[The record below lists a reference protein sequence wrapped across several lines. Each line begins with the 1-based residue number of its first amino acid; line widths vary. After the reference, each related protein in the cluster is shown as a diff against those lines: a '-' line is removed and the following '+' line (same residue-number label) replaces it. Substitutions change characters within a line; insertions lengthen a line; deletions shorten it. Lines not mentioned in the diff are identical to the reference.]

1 MSDMLHLC
9 AKDKKENIN
18 IFRNLFKGREDV
30 FAKYWIS
37 RRTGKKGYSP
47 VCKNEWIPQICRKP
61 CEKCGNKEYVP
72 LDDFWIEKH
81 LRGDIIIGI
90 YPIQLDDRVNFLAF
104 DFDKGSWFEDSIIL
118 LKFCQS
124 IDLPAHLERSKSG
137 NGAHLWIFFS
147 QSISAAKVR
156 EFGFMLLKK
165 AGSIAIG
172 AIDVDAI
179 NDIDGINKI
188 SNIDAA
194 ANDDV
199 DNISDTIDIKKD
211 NSGFDR
217 IFPNQ
222 DFLHDGGLGNL
233 IALPLQ
239 YQARQKG
246 NTLFLDPDN
255 SFTPYIN
262 QWNLLSNIRRISEI
276 DIDLFIEKFSEDTF
290 LRLSVSSSKSPPQ
303 SSLRDASQSLQSSI
317 LEKGSL
323 KIIIS
328 NYLSISIKDT
338 DEVFYQFLRKNLVI
352 HNPIFY
358 DKKAKGFSTWDT
370 PKMIYCI
377 NSKGGN
383 YIIPRGFLKNIERY
397 LLQKSIPF
405 QIEDKSIKTPNKAF
419 NCRFRIY
426 NYQKEAL
433 HEILKNNVGILEAPP
448 GYGKTIIALAT
459 LPYRKQKTLIIVHTR
474 ELLAQWIQK
483 IGDVLDIEKN
493 DIGIIGGGK
502 EKIGKKITVATYQ
515 SLIRKNLKILSN
527 KTGYVIVD
535 ECHRVPANTFQKVVK
550 EFKAR
555 YLFGLT
561 ATPFRKDKLQKL
573 MFLYMGEIIHRID
586 PDKISSELKGV
597 NSILEIRYTDFYP
610 TFEKV
615 KKYKKIIE
623 ALTKDENRNNLIVR
637 DIVGEYSLDKSILV
651 LTGRKGHCLE
661 ISQRLG
667 RKSKHS
673 ILTGNLSPKAR
684 GEILKDFKNKKI
696 RVLIATGQLI
706 GEGIDLPFLD
716 TLFLV
721 FPTSSKTR
729 LIQYIGR
736 VQRKNKGKS
745 ISKVYDYYDQ
755 YVSVLNIM
763 FQKRKKIYE
772 KLGIKQIKPDNKV

>member
-9 AKDKKENIN
+9 AKDKKEKIS

-37 RRTGKKGYSP
+37 RRTGKQGYSP

-104 DFDKGSWFEDSIIL
+104 DFDKGNWLEDSINL

-124 IDLPAHLERSKSG
+124 IDLPAYLERSKSG

-147 QSISAAKVR
+147 QPISAAKVR

-172 AIDVDAI
+172 AIDST

-188 SNIDAA
+188 SNIDTT
-194 ANDDV
+194 ANDYAID
-199 DNISDTIDIKKD
+199 ISNTVNIKKD

-233 IALPLQ
+233 
-239 YQARQKG
+239 
-246 NTLFLDPDN
+246 T
-255 SFTPYIN
+255 
-262 QWNLLSNIRRISEI
+262 IS
-276 DIDLFIEKFSEDTF
+276 
-290 LRLSVSSSKSPPQ
+290 
-303 SSLRDASQSLQSSI
+303 
-317 LEKGSL
+317 EKGSL

-328 NYLSISIKDT
+328 NYLSIPIKDT
-338 DEVFYQFLRKNLVI
+338 DEAFYQFLRKNLVI

-383 YIIPRGFLKNIERY
+383 YIIPRGFLTNIERY
-397 LLQKSIPF
+397 LFQKSIPF
-405 QIEDKSIKTPNKAF
+405 QIKDKSIKTPNRAF
-419 NCRFRIY
+419 KCRIKIY
-426 NYQKEAL
+426 NYQKKAL
-433 HEILKNNVGILEAPP
+433 QEILKNNMGILEAPP
-448 GYGKTIIALAT
+448 GYGKTIIALTT
-459 LPYRKQKTLIIVHTR
+459 LVYRKQSTLIIVHTR
-474 ELLAQWIQK
+474 ELLVQWIQK
-483 IGDVLDIEKN
+483 IGDVLGIEKG
-493 DIGIIGGGK
+493 DVGIIGGGK

-515 SLIRKNLKILSN
+515 SLVRKDLKILVD
-527 KTGYVIVD
+527 KIGYLIVD

-555 YLFGLT
+555 YLLGLT

-586 PDKISSELKGV
+586 PDKISSELKGAD
-597 NSILEIRYTDFYP
+597 SILEIRHTDFYP
-610 TFEKV
+610 TFEIV

-623 ALTKDENRNNLIVR
+623 ALIKDENRNNLIVK
-637 DIVGEYSLDKSILV
+637 DIIGEYSLDKSILV

-661 ISQRLG
+661 MSQRLG

-684 GEILKDFKNKKI
+684 GEILKDFKDKKI

-745 ISKVYDYYDQ
+745 ISKIYDYYDQ

>member
-1 MSDMLHLC
+1 MFDMLHLC
-9 AKDKKENIN
+9 AKDKKEKIN

-30 FAKYWIS
+30 FAKYWVS
-37 RRTGKKGYSP
+37 RKTGKKGYSP
-47 VCKNEWIPQICRKP
+47 VCKNEWILHICRKP
-61 CEKCGNKEYVP
+61 CEKCGNKNYVP

-81 LRGDIIIGI
+81 LNGEITIGI
-90 YPIQLDDRVNFLAF
+90 YPIQFDDRVNFLAF
-104 DFDKGSWFEDSIIL
+104 DFDKENWFENAKQL
-118 LKFCQS
+118 RKYCQS
-124 IDLPAHLERSKSG
+124 IDLPAYLERSRSG
-137 NGAHLWIFFS
+137 NGGHLWIFFS
-147 QSISAAKVR
+147 QSVSAAKTR
-156 EFGFMLLKK
+156 EFGFMLLEK
-165 AGSIAIG
+165 AGIA
-172 AIDVDAI
+172 
-179 NDIDGINKI
+179 GISGDK
-188 SNIDAA
+188 
-194 ANDDV
+194 
-199 DNISDTIDIKKD
+199 
-211 NSGFDR
+211 SGFDR

-222 DFLHDGGLGNL
+222 DFLQEGGLGNL

-239 YQARQKG
+239 YHARQKG

-255 SFTPYIN
+255 TYISYIN
-262 QWNLLSNIRRISEI
+262 QWDFLSAIRKISEI
-276 DIDLFIEKFSEDTF
+276 DIDLFLKSSPADIPLPISESEKSE
-290 LRLSVSSSKSPPQ
+290 KK
-303 SSLRDASQSLQSSI
+303 SLRI
-317 LEKGSL
+317 T
-323 KIIIS
+323 IS
-328 NYLSISIKDT
+328 NYISIPVKDA
-338 DEVFYQFLRKNLVI
+338 DRQF
-352 HNPIFY
+352 

-370 PKMIYCI
+370 PKMIYCL

-383 YIIPRGFLKNIERY
+383 YIIPRGFLKNIESY
-397 LLQKSIPF
+397 LFQNSMPF
-405 QIEDKSIKTPNKAF
+405 QIEDKSIKTLNRAF
-419 NCRFRIY
+419 RCRFKIY
-426 NYQKEAL
+426 NYQKKAL

-448 GYGKTIIALAT
+448 GYGKTIIALAS
-459 LPYRKQKTLIIVHTR
+459 LVYRKQRTLIIVHTK

-483 IGDVLDIEKN
+483 IGDVLGIEKG

-515 SLIRKNLKILSN
+515 SLVRKNLKTIVD

-555 YLFGLT
+555 YLLGLT

-573 MFLYMGEIIHRID
+573 MFLYLGEIIHRID

-597 NSILEIRYTDFYP
+597 DSILEIRYTDFYP

-615 KKYKKIIE
+615 KKYKKIIG
-623 ALTKDENRNNLIVR
+623 ALTEDENRNNLIAR
-637 DIVGEYSLDKSILV
+637 DIIGEYSLDKSILV

-667 RKSKHS
+667 QKIKHS
-673 ILTGNLSPKAR
+673 VLTGNLSQKIR
-684 GEILKDFKNKKI
+684 REILRDFKDKKI

-772 KLGIKQIKPDNKV
+772 KLGIKQTKPENKV

>member
-1 MSDMLHLC
+1 MPDILHLC
-9 AKDKKENIN
+9 AKDKKEKIS

-30 FAKYWIS
+30 FAKYWVS

-61 CEKCGNKEYVP
+61 CEKCGNKDYVP

-81 LRGDIIIGI
+81 LKGEVTIGI
-90 YPIQLDDRVNFLAF
+90 YPIQLDDRVNFLVF
-104 DFDKGSWFEDSIIL
+104 DFDKENWFENAKQLI
-118 LKFCQS
+118 KFCQS
-124 IDLPAHLERSKSG
+124 IDLTTYLERSKSG
-137 NGAHLWIFFS
+137 SGGHLWIFFS
-147 QSISAAKVR
+147 QSVSAAKVR
-156 EFGFMLLKK
+156 EFGFTLLEK
-165 AGSIAIG
+165 AGIAGIS
-172 AIDVDAI
+172 VD
-179 NDIDGINKI
+179 K
-188 SNIDAA
+188 
-194 ANDDV
+194 
-199 DNISDTIDIKKD
+199 
-211 NSGFDR
+211 SGFDR

-222 DFLHDGGLGNL
+222 DLLQEGGLGNL

-239 YQARQKG
+239 YHARQKG
-246 NTLFLDPDN
+246 NTLFLDPEN
-255 SFTPYIN
+255 SYIPYIN
-262 QWNLLSNIRRISEI
+262 QWNFLSAIRKISEI
-276 DIDLFIEKFSEDTF
+276 DIDLF
-290 LRLSVSSSKSPPQ
+290 LKSPSVDIPLPI
-303 SSLRDASQSLQSSI
+303 S
-317 LEKGSL
+317 EKRSFR
-323 KIIIS
+323 ITIS
-328 NYLSISIKDT
+328 NYISIPIKDT
-338 DEVFYQFLRKNLVI
+338 DRQFYQFLRKNLVI

-370 PKMIYCI
+370 PKMIYCL

-397 LLQKSIPF
+397 LFQNSMPF
-405 QIEDKSIKTPNKAF
+405 QIEDKSIKTPNRAF
-419 NCRFRIY
+419 KCGIKIY
-426 NYQKEAL
+426 NYQKKAL
-433 HEILKNNVGILEAPP
+433 QEILKNNTGILEAPP

-459 LPYRKQKTLIIVHTR
+459 LVYRKQSTLVIVHTR

-483 IGDVLDIEKN
+483 IGDVLGIEKV
-493 DIGIIGGGK
+493 DVGIIGGGK

-515 SLIRKNLKILSN
+515 SLVRKNLKIIVD
-527 KTGYVIVD
+527 KIGYVIVD

-555 YLFGLT
+555 YLLGLT

-597 NSILEIRYTDFYP
+597 DSILEIRHTDFYP

-615 KKYKKIIE
+615 KKYKKIIG
-623 ALTKDENRNNLIVR
+623 ALTEDENRNNLIAR
-637 DIVGEYSLDKSILV
+637 DIIGEYSLDKSILV
-651 LTGRKGHCLE
+651 LTGRKKHCLE
-661 ISQRLG
+661 ISQKLG
-667 RKSKHS
+667 QKVKHS
-673 ILTGNLSPKAR
+673 VLTGNLSPKAR
-684 GEILKDFKNKKI
+684 REILRNFNDNKI

-772 KLGIKQIKPDNKV
+772 KLGIKQTKPYNKV

>member
-1 MSDMLHLC
+1 MSDILRLC
-9 AKDKKENIN
+9 AEDKKEKIS

-30 FAKYWIS
+30 FAKYWAS

-61 CEKCGNKEYVP
+61 CEKCGNKDYVP

-81 LRGDIIIGI
+81 LKGEVTIGI
-90 YPIQLDDRVNFLAF
+90 YPIQLDDRVNFLVF
-104 DFDKGSWFEDSIIL
+104 DFDKENWFEDAKQL
-118 LKFCQS
+118 VKFCQS
-124 IDLPAHLERSKSG
+124 IDLTTYLERSRSG
-137 NGAHLWIFFS
+137 NGGHLWIFFS
-147 QSISAAKVR
+147 QSVSAAKVR
-156 EFGFMLLKK
+156 EFGFTLLEK
-165 AGSIAIG
+165 ASIA
-172 AIDVDAI
+172 
-179 NDIDGINKI
+179 GISGDK
-188 SNIDAA
+188 
-194 ANDDV
+194 
-199 DNISDTIDIKKD
+199 
-211 NSGFDR
+211 SGFDR

-222 DFLHDGGLGNL
+222 DFLQEGGLGNL

-239 YQARQKG
+239 YNAWQEG
-246 NTLFLDPDN
+246 NTLFLNPDN
-255 SFTPYIN
+255 TYKPYSN
-262 QWNLLSNIRRISEI
+262 QWNFLSAIRKINEI
-276 DIDLFIEKFSEDTF
+276 DIDLFLRSPSADIPLPISEK
-290 LRLSVSSSKSPPQ
+290 R
-303 SSLRDASQSLQSSI
+303 SLRI
-317 LEKGSL
+317 T
-323 KIIIS
+323 IS
-328 NYLSISIKDT
+328 NYISISIKDT
-338 DEVFYQFLRKNLVI
+338 DRQFYQFLRKNLVI

-358 DKKAKGFSTWDT
+358 DKKGKGFSTWDT
-370 PKMIYCI
+370 PKMIYCL
-377 NSKGGN
+377 NSKRGD

-397 LLQKSIPF
+397 LFQNSMPF

-419 NCRFRIY
+419 RCRFKIY
-426 NYQKEAL
+426 NYQKKAL
-433 HEILKNNVGILEAPP
+433 HEILKNNMGILEAPP

-459 LPYRKQKTLIIVHTR
+459 LVYRKQRTLIVVHTR

-483 IGDVLDIEKN
+483 IGDVLGIEKG
-493 DIGIIGGGK
+493 DVGIIGGGK
-502 EKIGKKITVATYQ
+502 EKIGKNITVATYQ
-515 SLIRKNLKILSN
+515 SLVRKNLKIIVD
-527 KTGYVIVD
+527 KIGYIIVD

-555 YLFGLT
+555 YLLGLT

-597 NSILEIRYTDFYP
+597 DSILEIRYTDFYP
-610 TFEKV
+610 TFEKI

-623 ALTKDENRNNLIVR
+623 ALTEDENRNNLIAR
-637 DIVGEYSLDKSILV
+637 DIIGEYSLDKSILV

-667 RKSKHS
+667 QKVKHS
-673 ILTGNLSPKAR
+673 VLTGNLSQKVR
-684 GEILKDFKNKKI
+684 REILRDFKDKKI

-772 KLGIKQIKPDNKV
+772 KLGIKQIRPENKV

>member
-1 MSDMLHLC
+1 MSDILHLC
-9 AKDKKENIN
+9 AKDKKEKIS

-30 FAKYWIS
+30 FAKYWVS
-37 RRTGKKGYSP
+37 RKTGKRGYSP

-61 CEKCGNKEYVP
+61 CEKCGNKEYIP

-81 LRGDIIIGI
+81 LKGEVIIGI

-104 DFDKGSWFEDSIIL
+104 DFDKENWFENAKQLI
-118 LKFCQS
+118 KFCQN
-124 IDLPAHLERSKSG
+124 IDLPTYLERSRSG
-137 NGAHLWIFFS
+137 NGGHLWIFFS

-156 EFGFMLLKK
+156 EFGFTLLEK
-165 AGSIAIG
+165 AGIT
-172 AIDVDAI
+172 
-179 NDIDGINKI
+179 GISGDK
-188 SNIDAA
+188 
-194 ANDDV
+194 
-199 DNISDTIDIKKD
+199 
-211 NSGFDR
+211 SGFDR

-222 DFLHDGGLGNL
+222 DFLQEGGLGNL

-239 YQARQKG
+239 YHARQKG
-246 NTLFLDPDN
+246 NTLFLDPN
-255 SFTPYIN
+255 NTYIPYIN
-262 QWNLLSNIRRISEI
+262 QWNFLSAIRKISEI
-276 DIDLFIEKFSEDTF
+276 KIDMFIEKFSEDTF
-290 LRLSVSSSKSPPQ
+290 LYPSVSPSESPPQ
-303 SSLRDASQSLQSSI
+303 SLIRDASQSLQPSI
-317 LEKGSL
+317 SEKRSL
-323 KIIIS
+323 RITIS
-328 NYLSISIKDT
+328 NYISIPIKDT
-338 DEVFYQFLRKNLVI
+338 DRQFYQFLRKNLVI

-370 PKMIYCI
+370 PKMIYCL
-377 NSKGGN
+377 NSKGGD

-397 LLQKSIPF
+397 LFQNSMPF
-405 QIEDKSIKTPNKAF
+405 QIKDESIKTSNRAF
-419 NCRFRIY
+419 RCRFKIY
-426 NYQKEAL
+426 NYQKKAL

-448 GYGKTIIALAT
+448 GYGKTVIALAT
-459 LPYRKQKTLIIVHTR
+459 LLYRKQRTLIIVHTK

-483 IGDVLDIEKN
+483 IGDVLEIEK
-493 DIGIIGGGK
+493 DDVGIIGGGK

-515 SLIRKNLKILSN
+515 SLVRKNLKIIVD
-527 KTGYVIVD
+527 KIGYIIVD

-550 EFKAR
+550 EFKTR
-555 YLFGLT
+555 YILGLT

-586 PDKISSELKGV
+586 PDKISSELQGV
-597 NSILEIRYTDFYP
+597 DSILEIRHTDFYP

-615 KKYKKIIE
+615 KKYKAIVE
-623 ALTKDENRNNLIVR
+623 ALTEDENRNNLIVR
-637 DIVGEYSLDKSILV
+637 DIIGEYSLDKSILV
-651 LTGRKGHCLE
+651 LTGRKGHCLK

-667 RKSKHS
+667 QKVKHS
-673 ILTGNLSPKAR
+673 VLTGNLSQKVR
-684 GEILKDFKNKKI
+684 REILRDFKNKKI
-696 RVLIATGQLI
+696 RVLIATSQLI

-736 VQRKNKGKS
+736 VQRKNEGKS

-772 KLGIKQIKPDNKV
+772 KLGIKQAKPDNKV

>member
-1 MSDMLHLC
+1 MLHLC
-9 AKDKKENIN
+9 AKDKKEKIS

-30 FAKYWIS
+30 FAKYWVS
-37 RRTGKKGYSP
+37 RKTGKKGYSP

-61 CEKCGNKEYVP
+61 CEKCANKEYIP

-124 IDLPAHLERSKSG
+124 VDLPVHLERSKSG

-156 EFGFMLLKK
+156 EFGFRLLEK
-165 AGSIAIG
+165 AGIA
-172 AIDVDAI
+172 
-179 NDIDGINKI
+179 GISGDK
-188 SNIDAA
+188 
-194 ANDDV
+194 
-199 DNISDTIDIKKD
+199 
-211 NSGFDR
+211 SGFDR

-222 DFLHDGGLGNL
+222 DFLQEGGLGNL

-239 YQARQKG
+239 YHARQKG
-246 NTLFLDPDN
+246 NTSFLDPDN

-262 QWNLLSNIRRISEI
+262 QWDFLSSIRKISEN
-276 DIDLFIEKFSEDTF
+276 DIDLFIEKFSEDAF
-290 LRLSVSSSKSPPQ
+290 LYPPAASPESPSQ
-303 SSLRDASQSLQSSI
+303 SSIRDASQSLQSPIS
-317 LEKGSL
+317 KKRSL
-323 KIIIS
+323 RITIS
-328 NYLSISIKDT
+328 NYISIPIKDT
-338 DEVFYQFLRKNLVI
+338 DRQFYQFLRKNLVI

-370 PKMIYCI
+370 PKMIYCL

-383 YIIPRGFLKNIERY
+383 YIIPRGFLKNIGRY
-397 LLQKSIPF
+397 LFQNSIPF
-405 QIEDKSIKTPNKAF
+405 QIEDKSIKTPNRAF
-419 NCRFRIY
+419 KCRIKIY

-459 LPYRKQKTLIIVHTR
+459 LAYRKQRTLIIVHTR
-474 ELLAQWIQK
+474 ELLVQWIQK
-483 IGDVLDIEKN
+483 IGDVLGIEKG
-493 DIGIIGGGK
+493 DVGIIGGGK

-515 SLIRKNLKILSN
+515 SLIRKDLKILVE
-527 KTGYVIVD
+527 KIGYVIVD

-550 EFKAR
+550 KFKAR
-555 YLFGLT
+555 YLLGLT

-597 NSILEIRYTDFYP
+597 DSILEIRYTDFYP
-610 TFEKV
+610 AFEKV

-623 ALTKDENRNNLIVR
+623 ALIKDENRNNLIVR

-673 ILTGNLSPKAR
+673 VLTGNLSPKAR
-684 GEILKDFKNKKI
+684 RQVLKDFRDKKI
-696 RVLIATGQLI
+696 RVLLATGQLI

-721 FPTSSKTR
+721 FPTSSKTK

-736 VQRKNKGKS
+736 VQRKNKGKL
-745 ISKVYDYYDQ
+745 ISKIYDYHDQ

-772 KLGIKQIKPDNKV
+772 KLGIKQIRPDNKV

>member
-9 AKDKKENIN
+9 AKDKKEKIS

-30 FAKYWIS
+30 FAKHWVS
-37 RRTGKKGYSP
+37 RRTGKQGYSP

-104 DFDKGSWFEDSIIL
+104 DFDKGNWLEDSINL

-124 IDLPAHLERSKSG
+124 IDLPAYLERSKSG

-147 QSISAAKVR
+147 QPISAAKVR

-172 AIDVDAI
+172 AIDST

-188 SNIDAA
+188 SNIDTT
-194 ANDDV
+194 ANDYAID
-199 DNISDTIDIKKD
+199 ISNTVNIKKD

-233 IALPLQ
+233 
-239 YQARQKG
+239 
-246 NTLFLDPDN
+246 T
-255 SFTPYIN
+255 
-262 QWNLLSNIRRISEI
+262 IS
-276 DIDLFIEKFSEDTF
+276 
-290 LRLSVSSSKSPPQ
+290 
-303 SSLRDASQSLQSSI
+303 
-317 LEKGSL
+317 EKGSL

-328 NYLSISIKDT
+328 NYLSIPIKDT

-383 YIIPRGFLKNIERY
+383 YIIPRGFLTNIERY
-397 LLQKSIPF
+397 LFQKSIPF
-405 QIEDKSIKTPNKAF
+405 QIKDKSIKTPNRAF
-419 NCRFRIY
+419 KCRIKIY
-426 NYQKEAL
+426 NYQKKAL
-433 HEILKNNVGILEAPP
+433 QEILKNNMGILEAPP
-448 GYGKTIIALAT
+448 GYGKTIIALTT
-459 LPYRKQKTLIIVHTR
+459 LVYRKQSTLIIVHTR
-474 ELLAQWIQK
+474 ELLVQWIQK
-483 IGDVLDIEKN
+483 IGDVLGIEKG
-493 DIGIIGGGK
+493 DVGIIGGGK

-515 SLIRKNLKILSN
+515 SLVRKDLKILVD
-527 KTGYVIVD
+527 KIGYLIVD

-555 YLFGLT
+555 YLLGLT

-586 PDKISSELKGV
+586 PDKISSELKGAD
-597 NSILEIRYTDFYP
+597 SILEIRHTDFYP
-610 TFEKV
+610 TFEIV

-623 ALTKDENRNNLIVR
+623 ALIKDENRNNLIVK
-637 DIVGEYSLDKSILV
+637 DIIGEYSLDKSILV

-661 ISQRLG
+661 MSQRLG

-684 GEILKDFKNKKI
+684 GEILKDFKDKKI

-745 ISKVYDYYDQ
+745 ISKIYDYYDQ

>member
-1 MSDMLHLC
+1 MPDILHLC
-9 AKDKKENIN
+9 AKEKKEKIS

-30 FAKYWIS
+30 FAKYWVS
-37 RRTGKKGYSP
+37 RKTRKKGYSP

-61 CEKCGNKEYVP
+61 CETCGNKEYVP

-90 YPIQLDDRVNFLAF
+90 YPIQLDDRVNFLTF
-104 DFDKGSWFEDSIIL
+104 DFDKGDWLKDSINL
-118 LKFCQS
+118 LKYCQN
-124 IDLPAHLERSKSG
+124 IDLPAYLERSKSG

-147 QSISAAKVR
+147 QPISAAKVR
-156 EFGFMLLKK
+156 EFGFILLEK
-165 AGSIAIG
+165 AGIDSISG
-172 AIDVDAI
+172 D
-179 NDIDGINKI
+179 K
-188 SNIDAA
+188 
-194 ANDDV
+194 
-199 DNISDTIDIKKD
+199 
-211 NSGFDR
+211 SGFDR

-246 NTLFLDPDN
+246 NTLFLDSDDRYI
-255 SFTPYIN
+255 PYVN
-262 QWNLLSNIRRISEI
+262 QWNFLSAIRKISEI
-276 DIDLFIEKFSEDTF
+276 DIDLIIEKISEDTS
-290 LRLSVSSSKSPPQ
+290 LYLSAPPSESPPQ
-303 SSLRDASQSLQSSI
+303 SSIRDASQSLQSSI
-317 LEKGSL
+317 SEKRSL

-328 NYLSISIKDT
+328 NYLSIPIKDIN
-338 DEVFYQFLRKNLVI
+338 EAFYQFLRKNLVI

-358 DKKAKGFSTWDT
+358 DKKAKGFSIWDT
-370 PKMIYCI
+370 PKMIYYL
-377 NSKGGN
+377 NSKEGK
-383 YIIPRGFLKNIERY
+383 YIIPRGFLKNMERY
-397 LLQKSIPF
+397 LFQNSIPF
-405 QIEDKSIKTPNKAF
+405 QIEDRSIKTPNKTF
-419 NCRFRIY
+419 KCRFKIY

-448 GYGKTIIALAT
+448 GYGKTVIALAT
-459 LPYRKQKTLIIVHTR
+459 LVYRKQSTLIIVHTR

-483 IGDVLDIEKN
+483 IGDILGIEKD

-515 SLIRKNLKILSN
+515 SLVRKNLKIIVD
-527 KTGYVIVD
+527 KIGYVIVD

-555 YLFGLT
+555 YLLGLT

-597 NSILEIRYTDFYP
+597 DSILEIRHTDFYP
-610 TFEKV
+610 DFETV
-615 KKYKKIIE
+615 RKYKKIID
-623 ALTKDENRNNLIVR
+623 LLIKDENRNDLIAR
-637 DIVGEYSLDKSILV
+637 DIMDEYSLDKSILV

-667 RKSKHS
+667 KKVKHS
-673 ILTGNLSPKAR
+673 VLTGNLSQKVR
-684 GEILKDFKNKKI
+684 REILRDFKDKKI
-696 RVLIATGQLI
+696 RVLVATGQLI

-772 KLGIKQIKPDNKV
+772 KLGIKQTKPDNKV

>member
-9 AKDKKENIN
+9 AKDKKEKIS

-30 FAKYWIS
+30 FAKYWVS

-61 CEKCGNKEYVP
+61 CEKCRNKEYVP

-104 DFDKGSWFEDSIIL
+104 DFDKGNWLEDSINS

-124 IDLPAHLERSKSG
+124 INLPAYLERSKSG

-147 QSISAAKVR
+147 QSISATKAR
-156 EFGFMLLKK
+156 EFGFMLPKK
-165 AGSIAIG
+165 AGSIAIS
-172 AIDVDAI
+172 AIDGK
-179 NDIDGINKI
+179 NDTDRINKI
-188 SNIDAA
+188 SNIDTA
-194 ANDDV
+194 ANEYAID
-199 DNISDTIDIKKD
+199 ISNTINIKKD
-211 NSGFDR
+211 NGGFDR

-255 SFTPYIN
+255 SYTPYIN
-262 QWNLLSNIRRISEI
+262 QWNLLINIRGISEI

-290 LRLSVSSSKSPPQ
+290 SNLSVSPSKYPPQ
-303 SSLRDASQSLQSSI
+303 SSLRGASQSLQPSI
-317 LEKGSL
+317 SEKGSL

-328 NYLSISIKDT
+328 NYLSIPIKDT
-338 DEVFYQFLRKNLVI
+338 DEVFYQFFKKNLVI

-358 DKKAKGFSTWDT
+358 DKRAKGFSTWDT

-397 LLQKSIPF
+397 LLQNSILF

-419 NCRFRIY
+419 RYRFRIY

-433 HEILKNNVGILEAPP
+433 HEVLRNNVGILEAPP

-459 LPYRKQKTLIIVHTR
+459 LPYRKQKTLIIVHTK

-483 IGDVLDIEKN
+483 IGDVLGIEKG
-493 DIGIIGGGK
+493 DVGIIGGGE

-515 SLIRKNLKILSN
+515 SLIRKNLKILAD
-527 KTGYVIVD
+527 KIGYVIID

-555 YLFGLT
+555 YLLGLT

-623 ALTKDENRNNLIVR
+623 ALTKDENRNNLI
-637 DIVGEYSLDKSILV
+637 
-651 LTGRKGHCLE
+651 
-661 ISQRLG
+661 
-667 RKSKHS
+667 
-673 ILTGNLSPKAR
+673 
-684 GEILKDFKNKKI
+684 
-696 RVLIATGQLI
+696 
-706 GEGIDLPFLD
+706 
-716 TLFLV
+716 
-721 FPTSSKTR
+721 
-729 LIQYIGR
+729 
-736 VQRKNKGKS
+736 
-745 ISKVYDYYDQ
+745 
-755 YVSVLNIM
+755 
-763 FQKRKKIYE
+763 
-772 KLGIKQIKPDNKV
+772 

>member
-1 MSDMLHLC
+1 MSDVLRLC
-9 AKDKKENIN
+9 AEDKKEKIS

-30 FAKYWIS
+30 FAKYWVS

-61 CEKCGNKEYVP
+61 CEKCGNKDYVP

-81 LRGDIIIGI
+81 LKGEVTIGI
-90 YPIQLDDRVNFLAF
+90 YPIQLDDRVNFLVF
-104 DFDKGSWFEDSIIL
+104 YFDKENWFEDAKQL
-118 LKFCQS
+118 VKFCQS
-124 IDLPAHLERSKSG
+124 IDLTTYLERSRSG
-137 NGAHLWIFFS
+137 NGGHLWIFFS
-147 QSISAAKVR
+147 QSVSAAKVR
-156 EFGFMLLKK
+156 EFGFTLLEK
-165 AGSIAIG
+165 ASIA
-172 AIDVDAI
+172 
-179 NDIDGINKI
+179 GISGDK
-188 SNIDAA
+188 
-194 ANDDV
+194 
-199 DNISDTIDIKKD
+199 
-211 NSGFDR
+211 SGFDR

-222 DFLHDGGLGNL
+222 DFLQEGGLGNL

-239 YQARQKG
+239 YNAWQEG
-246 NTLFLDPDN
+246 NTLFLNPDN
-255 SFTPYIN
+255 TYIPYIN
-262 QWNLLSNIRRISEI
+262 QWNFLSAIRKISEI
-276 DIDLFIEKFSEDTF
+276 DIDLFLRSPSADIPLPISEK
-290 LRLSVSSSKSPPQ
+290 R
-303 SSLRDASQSLQSSI
+303 SLRI
-317 LEKGSL
+317 T
-323 KIIIS
+323 IS
-328 NYLSISIKDT
+328 NYISISIKDT
-338 DEVFYQFLRKNLVI
+338 DRQFYQFLRKNLVI

-358 DKKAKGFSTWDT
+358 DKKGKGFSTWDT
-370 PKMIYCI
+370 PKMIYCL
-377 NSKGGN
+377 NSKRGD

-397 LLQKSIPF
+397 LFQNSMPF

-419 NCRFRIY
+419 RCRFKIY
-426 NYQKEAL
+426 NYQKKAL
-433 HEILKNNVGILEAPP
+433 HEILKNNMGILEAPP

-459 LPYRKQKTLIIVHTR
+459 LVYRKQRTLIVVHTR

-483 IGDVLDIEKN
+483 IGDVLGIEKG
-493 DIGIIGGGK
+493 DVGIIGGGK
-502 EKIGKKITVATYQ
+502 EKIGKNITVATYQ
-515 SLIRKNLKILSN
+515 SLVRKNLKIIVD
-527 KTGYVIVD
+527 KIGYIIVD

-555 YLFGLT
+555 YLLGLT

-597 NSILEIRYTDFYP
+597 DSILEIRYTDFYP
-610 TFEKV
+610 IFEKV

-623 ALTKDENRNNLIVR
+623 ALTEDENRNNLIAR
-637 DIVGEYSLDKSILV
+637 DIIGEYSLDKSILV
-651 LTGRKGHCLE
+651 LTGRKRHCLE

-667 RKSKHS
+667 QKVKHS
-673 ILTGNLSPKAR
+673 VLTGNLSQKVR
-684 GEILKDFKNKKI
+684 REILKDFKDKKI
-696 RVLIATGQLI
+696 RVLIATSQLI

-736 VQRKNKGKS
+736 VQRKNRGKS

-772 KLGIKQIKPDNKV
+772 KLGIKQIRPENKV

>member
-1 MSDMLHLC
+1 MSDMLHLS
-9 AKDKKENIN
+9 AKNKKEKIS

-30 FAKYWIS
+30 FAKYWVS

-47 VCKNEWIPQICRKP
+47 VCKNEWIPLICRKP
-61 CEKCGNKEYVP
+61 CETCGNKEYVP

-81 LRGDIIIGI
+81 LRGDVVIGI
-90 YPIQLDDRVNFLAF
+90 YPIQLDDRVNFIAF
-104 DFDKGSWFEDSIIL
+104 DFDKGNWFKDSTNL
-118 LKFCQS
+118 LRFCKN
-124 IDLPAHLERSKSG
+124 INLPTYLERSKSG
-137 NGAHLWIFFS
+137 NGSHLWIFFS
-147 QSISAAKVR
+147 QPISAAKVR

-165 AGSIAIG
+165 AGGITVETNSSDDV
-172 AIDVDAI
+172 IDT
-179 NDIDGINKI
+179 NDILN
-188 SNIDAA
+188 
-194 ANDDV
+194 
-199 DNISDTIDIKKD
+199 IKKS
-211 NSGFDR
+211 NGGFDR

-239 YQARQKG
+239 YQAYQKG

-255 SFTPYIN
+255 NYKPYVN
-262 QWNLLSNIRRISEI
+262 QWDLLINIRRISEI
-276 DIDLFIEKFSEDTF
+276 DISLIVEKISKDNFSH
-290 LRLSVSSSKSPPQ
+290 LSTSPKFQLPQ
-303 SSLRDASQSLQSSI
+303 SSFREGGASQSLQSSI
-317 LEKGSL
+317 PISISRSITEKRAL
-323 KIIIS
+323 KINVS
-328 NYLSISIKDT
+328 NYISIPIKDT
-338 DEVFYQFLRKNLVI
+338 EEAFYQFLRKNLVI

-358 DKKAKGFSTWDT
+358 DKKAKGFSIWDT
-370 PKMIYCI
+370 PRMIYCI

-383 YIIPRGFLKNIERY
+383 YIIPRGFLKSIEKY
-397 LLQKSIPF
+397 LLQNSMPF
-405 QIEDKSIKTPNKAF
+405 QIEDTSIKTPNRAYK
-419 NCRFRIY
+419 CKIKIHD
-426 NYQKEAL
+426 YQKKAL
-433 HEILKNNVGILEAPP
+433 QEILKNNTGILEAPP

-459 LPYRKQKTLIIVHTR
+459 LVHRKQSTLIIVHTK

-483 IGDVLDIEKN
+483 IGDVLGIEKG
-493 DIGIIGGGK
+493 DVGIIGGGK

-515 SLIRKNLKILSN
+515 SLIRKNLKILVD

-555 YLFGLT
+555 YLLGLT

-573 MFLYMGEIIHRID
+573 MFLYMGEIIYRID
-586 PDKISSELKGV
+586 PDKISSELRGV

-610 TFEKV
+610 IFEKV

-623 ALTKDENRNNLIVR
+623 ALIEDKNRNNLIASDV
-637 DIVGEYSLDKSILV
+637 ICEYSSDKSILV
-651 LTGRKGHCLE
+651 LTGIKRHCLE

-667 RKSKHS
+667 KKVKHS
-673 ILTGNLSPKAR
+673 ILTGNLSQKAR
-684 GEILKDFKNKKI
+684 REILEDFKSGKN

-721 FPTSSKTR
+721 FPTSSKAR

-745 ISKVYDYYDQ
+745 ISKIYDYYDR

-763 FQKRKKIYE
+763 FQKRKRVYK
-772 KLGIKQIKPDNKV
+772 KLGIKEIKPDNKV

>member
-1 MSDMLHLC
+1 
-9 AKDKKENIN
+9 
-18 IFRNLFKGREDV
+18 
-30 FAKYWIS
+30 
-37 RRTGKKGYSP
+37 
-47 VCKNEWIPQICRKP
+47 
-61 CEKCGNKEYVP
+61 

-90 YPIQLDDRVNFLAF
+90 YPLQIDDRVNFLAF
-104 DFDKGSWFEDSIIL
+104 DFDKENWFENAKQL
-118 LKFCQS
+118 TKFCQS
-124 IDLPAHLERSKSG
+124 IDLPAHLERSISG
-137 NGAHLWIFFS
+137 NGGHLWIFFS
-147 QSISAAKVR
+147 QSVSAAKVR
-156 EFGFMLLKK
+156 EFGFTLLEK
-165 AGSIAIG
+165 AGI
-172 AIDVDAI
+172 V
-179 NDIDGINKI
+179 GISRDK
-188 SNIDAA
+188 
-194 ANDDV
+194 
-199 DNISDTIDIKKD
+199 
-211 NSGFDR
+211 SGFDR

-222 DFLHDGGLGNL
+222 DFLQEGGLGNL

-239 YQARQKG
+239 YHARQKG

-255 SFTPYIN
+255 TYIPFIN
-262 QWNLLSNIRRISEI
+262 QWSFLGTIRKISEI
-276 DIDLFIEKFSEDTF
+276 DIDLF
-290 LRLSVSSSKSPPQ
+290 LKSPSVDVSLPI
-303 SSLRDASQSLQSSI
+303 SEKRSLRI
-317 LEKGSL
+317 T
-323 KIIIS
+323 IS
-328 NYLSISIKDT
+328 NYISIPIKDI
-338 DEVFYQFLRKNLVI
+338 DRQFYQFLRKNLVI

-370 PKMIYCI
+370 PKMIYCL

-397 LLQKSIPF
+397 LFKNLMPF

-419 NCRFRIY
+419 RCRFKIY

-433 HEILKNNVGILEAPP
+433 DEILKNNVGILEAPP
-448 GYGKTIIALAT
+448 GYGKTIIALAS
-459 LPYRKQKTLIIVHTR
+459 LIYRKQRVLIIVHTK

-483 IGDVLDIEKN
+483 IGDVLGIEKG
-493 DIGIIGGGK
+493 DVGIIGGGK
-502 EKIGKKITVATYQ
+502 EKFGKKITVATYQ
-515 SLIRKNLKILSN
+515 SLVRKNIKILAD
-527 KTGYVIVD
+527 KIGYVIVD

-555 YLFGLT
+555 HLLGLT

-573 MFLYMGEIIHRID
+573 MFFYMGEIIYRID

-597 NSILEIRYTDFYP
+597 DSILEIRHTDFYP

-615 KKYKKIIE
+615 KKYKRIIE
-623 ALTKDENRNNLIVR
+623 ALTEDENRNNLIAR
-637 DIVGEYSLDKSILV
+637 DVIGEYSLDKSILV
-651 LTGRKGHCLE
+651 LTGRRGHCLE
-661 ISQRLG
+661 ISQRLEQ
-667 RKSKHS
+667 KVKHS
-673 ILTGNLSPKAR
+673 ILTGSLSQKVR
-684 GEILKDFKNKKI
+684 REILRDFKNKKT
-696 RVLIATGQLI
+696 RVLIATSQLI

-772 KLGIKQIKPDNKV
+772 KLGIKQTKPDNKV

>member
-9 AKDKKENIN
+9 AKDKKEKIG

-37 RRTGKKGYSP
+37 RRTGKQGYSP

-61 CEKCGNKEYVP
+61 CEKCENKEYVP

-81 LRGDIIIGI
+81 LKGDIIIGI

-104 DFDKGSWFEDSIIL
+104 DFDKGNWLEDSINL
-118 LKFCQS
+118 SKFCQS
-124 IDLPAHLERSKSG
+124 IDLPAYLERSKSG

-147 QSISAAKVR
+147 QPISAAKVR

-172 AIDVDAI
+172 AIDSL
-179 NDIDGINKI
+179 NDSDGINKI
-188 SNIDAA
+188 SNIDTT
-194 ANDDV
+194 ANDYAID
-199 DNISDTIDIKKD
+199 ISNTVNIKKD

-246 NTLFLDPDN
+246 NTLFLDPNN
-255 SFTPYIN
+255 SCTPYIN
-262 QWNLLSNIRRISEI
+262 QWDLLSNIKRIREI
-276 DIDLFIEKFSEDTF
+276 DIDLFIEKISEDIF
-290 LRLSVSSSKSPPQ
+290 SYLSAFPSKSPAQ
-303 SSLRDASQSLQSSI
+303 SLIRDASQFLQPFIS
-317 LEKGSL
+317 EKKAL
-323 KIIIS
+323 KIIIT
-328 NYLSISIKDT
+328 NNLSIPIKDIN
-338 DEVFYQFLRKNLVI
+338 EAFYQFLRKNLII

-358 DKKAKGFSTWDT
+358 DKRAKGFSTWNT
-370 PKMIYCI
+370 PKMIYCL
-377 NSKGGN
+377 NSKGSN
-383 YIIPRGFLKNIERY
+383 YVIPRGFLKNIERY
-397 LLQKSIPF
+397 LFQNSIPF
-405 QIEDKSIKTPNKAF
+405 QIEDRSIKTSNRVFK
-419 NCRFRIY
+419 CKIKIY
-426 NYQKEAL
+426 NYQKKAL
-433 HEILKNNVGILEAPP
+433 QEILKNNTGILEAPP

-459 LPYRKQKTLIIVHTR
+459 LVYRKQSTLVIVHTR

-483 IGDVLDIEKN
+483 IGDVLGIEKS
-493 DIGIIGGGK
+493 DIGIIGRGK
-502 EKIGKKITVATYQ
+502 EKIGKKITVSTYQ
-515 SLIRKNLKILSN
+515 SLVRKNLKILVD
-527 KTGYVIVD
+527 KIGYVIVD

-550 EFKAR
+550 EFKSR
-555 YLFGLT
+555 YLLGLT

-597 NSILEIRYTDFYP
+597 DSVLEIRHTDFYP

-623 ALTKDENRNNLIVR
+623 ALIKDENRNNLIVK
-637 DIVGEYSLDKSILV
+637 DIMGEYSLDKSILV

-684 GEILKDFKNKKI
+684 GEILKDFKDKKI

-706 GEGIDLPFLD
+706 GEGIDLPFLE

-745 ISKVYDYYDQ
+745 ISKIYDYYDR

>member
-9 AKDKKENIN
+9 AKDKKEKIS
-18 IFRNLFKGREDV
+18 IFCNLFKGREDV
-30 FAKYWIS
+30 FAKYWVS
-37 RRTGKKGYSP
+37 RKTGKRGYSP

-61 CEKCGNKEYVP
+61 CEKCGNKEYIP
-72 LDDFWIEKH
+72 LDDFWIEEH

-104 DFDKGSWFEDSIIL
+104 DFDKGNWFEDSIIL
-118 LKFCQS
+118 LKLCQS
-124 IDLPAHLERSKSG
+124 IDLPAYLERSKSG

-156 EFGFMLLKK
+156 EFGFTLLEK
-165 AGSIAIG
+165 AG
-172 AIDVDAI
+172 
-179 NDIDGINKI
+179 I
-188 SNIDAA
+188 SGD
-194 ANDDV
+194 
-199 DNISDTIDIKKD
+199 K
-211 NSGFDR
+211 SGFDR

-222 DFLHDGGLGNL
+222 DFLQEGGLGNL

-239 YQARQKG
+239 YHARQKG

-255 SFTPYIN
+255 TYIPYTN
-262 QWNLLSNIRRISEI
+262 QWNFLSAIRKISEI

-290 LRLSVSSSKSPPQ
+290 LYPSVSPSESLPQ
-303 SSLRDASQSLQSSI
+303 SLIRDASQSLQSPIS
-317 LEKGSL
+317 EKRSL
-323 KIIIS
+323 RITIS
-328 NYLSISIKDT
+328 NYISIPIKDT
-338 DEVFYQFLRKNLVI
+338 DRQFYQFLRKNLVI

-370 PKMIYCI
+370 PKMIYCL

-383 YIIPRGFLKNIERY
+383 YIIPRGFLKNIKRY
-397 LLQKSIPF
+397 LFQNSMPF
-405 QIEDKSIKTPNKAF
+405 QIEDKSIKTPNRAF
-419 NCRFRIY
+419 RCRFKIY
-426 NYQKEAL
+426 NYQKKAL

-448 GYGKTIIALAT
+448 GYGKTIIALAS
-459 LPYRKQKTLIIVHTR
+459 LIYRKQRVLIIVHTK

-483 IGDVLDIEKN
+483 IGDVLGIEKG
-493 DIGIIGGGK
+493 DVGIIGGGK

-515 SLIRKNLKILSN
+515 SLVRKNLKIIVD
-527 KTGYVIVD
+527 KIGYVIVD

-555 YLFGLT
+555 YLLGLT

-586 PDKISSELKGV
+586 PDKISSEFRGA

-610 TFEKV
+610 DFEAVRKF
-615 KKYKKIIE
+615 KKIID
-623 ALTKDENRNNLIVR
+623 LLIKDENRNDLIAR
-637 DIVGEYSLDKSILV
+637 DIIGEYSLDKSILV
-651 LTGRKGHCLE
+651 LTGRKGHCKE

-667 RKSKHS
+667 QKVKHS
-673 ILTGNLSPKAR
+673 VLTGNLSQKVR
-684 GEILKDFKNKKI
+684 REILRDFKDKKI
-696 RVLIATGQLI
+696 RVLVATGQLI

-763 FQKRKKIYE
+763 FQKRKKVYE
-772 KLGIKQIKPDNKV
+772 KLGIKQAKPDNKV

>member
-1 MSDMLHLC
+1 MSGIPHLC
-9 AKDKKENIN
+9 AEDKKEKIS

-30 FAKYWIS
+30 FAKYWVS

-61 CEKCGNKEYVP
+61 CEKCENKEYVP

-81 LRGDIIIGI
+81 LWGDIIIGI
-90 YPIQLDDRVNFLAF
+90 YPIQIDDQVNFLAF
-104 DFDKGSWFEDSIIL
+104 DFDKGSWLEDSIIL
-118 LKFCQS
+118 LEFCQS
-124 IDLPAHLERSKSG
+124 INLPAYVERSKSG

-147 QSISAAKVR
+147 HSISAAKVR

-165 AGSIAIG
+165 AGSIGVDAI
-172 AIDVDAI
+172 DAI
-179 NDIDGINKI
+179 NDIDGTNKI
-188 SNIDAA
+188 SNIDAT
-194 ANDDV
+194 ANDYIID
-199 DNISDTIDIKKD
+199 ISNTINIKKD
-211 NSGFDR
+211 NGGFDR

-239 YQARQKG
+239 HQARQKG

-255 SFTPYIN
+255 GYTPYIN
-262 QWNLLSNIRRISEI
+262 QWNFLINIRRISEI
-276 DIDLFIEKFSEDTF
+276 GIGLFIEKFLGDTF
-290 LRLSVSSSKSPPQ
+290 SRLSASPSKYPPQ
-303 SSLRDASQSLQSSI
+303 SSIRDASQSLQPFIS
-317 LEKGSL
+317 EKRSL

-328 NYLSISIKDT
+328 NYLSIPIKDT
-338 DEVFYQFLRKNLVI
+338 DDAFYQFLRKNLVI

-370 PKMIYCI
+370 PRMIYCI
-377 NSKGGN
+377 NSKRGN
-383 YIIPRGFLKNIERY
+383 YIIPRGFLKSIERY
-397 LLQKSIPF
+397 LFQNTMPF

-419 NCRFRIY
+419 RCRFKIY

-433 HEILKNNVGILEAPP
+433 HEVLKNNVGILEAPP

-459 LPYRKQKTLIIVHTR
+459 LPYRKQKTLIIVHTK
-474 ELLAQWIQK
+474 ELLTQWTQK
-483 IGDVLDIEKN
+483 IGDVLGIEKS
-493 DIGIIGGGK
+493 DVGVIGGGK

-515 SLIRKNLKILSN
+515 SLIRKNLKILAD
-527 KTGYVIVD
+527 KIGYVIVD

-555 YLFGLT
+555 YLLGLT

-573 MFLYMGEIIHRID
+573 MFFYMGEIIHRID

-597 NSILEIRYTDFYP
+597 NSILEVRYTDFYP

-623 ALTKDENRNNLIVR
+623 TLTKDENRNNFIVK
-637 DIVGEYSLDKSILV
+637 DIIGEYSLDKSILV
-651 LTGRKGHCLE
+651 LTGRKRHCLE
-661 ISQRLG
+661 IS
-667 RKSKHS
+667 RKLNKKIRCST
-673 ILTGNLSPKAR
+673 LTGNLSSKAR
-684 GEILKDFKNKKI
+684 GEILKDFKDKKI

-736 VQRKNKGKS
+736 VQRKNKGKL
-745 ISKVYDYYDQ
+745 ISKIYDYYDQ

-763 FQKRKKIYE
+763 FQKRKKVYE

>member
-9 AKDKKENIN
+9 AKDKKEKIS

-30 FAKYWIS
+30 FAKYWAS

-61 CEKCGNKEYVP
+61 CEKCGNKDYVP

-81 LRGDIIIGI
+81 LKGEVTIGI
-90 YPIQLDDRVNFLAF
+90 YPIQLDDRVNFLVF
-104 DFDKGSWFEDSIIL
+104 DFDKENWFEDAKQL
-118 LKFCQS
+118 VKFCQS
-124 IDLPAHLERSKSG
+124 IDLTTYLERSRSG
-137 NGAHLWIFFS
+137 NGGHLWIFFS
-147 QSISAAKVR
+147 QSVSAAKVR
-156 EFGFMLLKK
+156 EFGFTLLEK
-165 AGSIAIG
+165 ASIA
-172 AIDVDAI
+172 
-179 NDIDGINKI
+179 GISGDK
-188 SNIDAA
+188 
-194 ANDDV
+194 
-199 DNISDTIDIKKD
+199 
-211 NSGFDR
+211 SGFDR

-222 DFLHDGGLGNL
+222 DFLQEGGLGNL

-239 YQARQKG
+239 YNAWQEG
-246 NTLFLDPDN
+246 NTLFLNPDN
-255 SFTPYIN
+255 TYKPYIN
-262 QWNLLSNIRRISEI
+262 QWNFLSAIRKINEI
-276 DIDLFIEKFSEDTF
+276 DIDLFLRSPSADIPLPISEK
-290 LRLSVSSSKSPPQ
+290 R
-303 SSLRDASQSLQSSI
+303 SLRI
-317 LEKGSL
+317 T
-323 KIIIS
+323 IS
-328 NYLSISIKDT
+328 NYISISIKDT
-338 DEVFYQFLRKNLVI
+338 DRQFYQFLRKNLVI

-358 DKKAKGFSTWDT
+358 DKKGKGFSTWDT
-370 PKMIYCI
+370 PKMIYCL
-377 NSKGGN
+377 NSKRGD

-397 LLQKSIPF
+397 LFQNSMPF

-419 NCRFRIY
+419 RCRFKIY
-426 NYQKEAL
+426 NYQKKAL
-433 HEILKNNVGILEAPP
+433 HEILKNNMGILEAPP

-459 LPYRKQKTLIIVHTR
+459 LVYRKQRTLIVVHTR

-483 IGDVLDIEKN
+483 IGDVLGIEKG
-493 DIGIIGGGK
+493 DVGIIGGGK
-502 EKIGKKITVATYQ
+502 EKIGKNITVATYQ
-515 SLIRKNLKILSN
+515 SLVRKNLKIIVD
-527 KTGYVIVD
+527 KIGYIIVD

-555 YLFGLT
+555 YLLGLT

-597 NSILEIRYTDFYP
+597 DSILEIRYTDFYP
-610 TFEKV
+610 IFEKV

-623 ALTKDENRNNLIVR
+623 ALTEDENRNNLIAR
-637 DIVGEYSLDKSILV
+637 DIIGEYSLDKSILV
-651 LTGRKGHCLE
+651 LTGRKRHCLE

-667 RKSKHS
+667 QKVKHS
-673 ILTGNLSPKAR
+673 VLTGNLSQKVR
-684 GEILKDFKNKKI
+684 REILKDFKDKKI
-696 RVLIATGQLI
+696 RVLIATSQLI

-736 VQRKNKGKS
+736 VQRKNRGKS

-772 KLGIKQIKPDNKV
+772 KLGIKQIRPENKV

>member
-1 MSDMLHLC
+1 MSDMLHLNVKNK
-9 AKDKKENIN
+9 KDKKDKIS

-61 CEKCGNKEYVP
+61 CETCSNKEYIP
-72 LDDFWIEKH
+72 LDDFWVEKH
-81 LRGDIIIGI
+81 LRGDVVIGI

-104 DFDKGSWFEDSIIL
+104 DFDKGSWLKDSINL
-118 LKFCQS
+118 LKYCQS
-124 IDLPAHLERSKSG
+124 IDLPAYLERSKSG

-147 QSISAAKVR
+147 QPISAAKVR
-156 EFGFMLLKK
+156 EFGFTLLKK
-165 AGSIAIG
+165 IG
-172 AIDVDAI
+172 
-179 NDIDGINKI
+179 GITVEAI
-188 SNIDAA
+188 SN
-194 ANDDV
+194 
-199 DNISDTIDIKKD
+199 DNVIGTNGTLRIKK
-211 NSGFDR
+211 NNGGFDR

-222 DFLHDGGLGNL
+222 DFLHDDGLGNL

-246 NTLFLDPDN
+246 NSLFLDPDN
-255 SFTPYIN
+255 SYLPYID
-262 QWNLLSNIRRISEI
+262 QWDLLSNIKRINEI
-276 DIDLFIEKFSEDTF
+276 DISLIVEKFSKGIFSHLSTSTKFQHPKLSFRKGDT
-290 LRLSVSSSKSPPQ
+290 LPP
-303 SSLRDASQSLQSSI
+303 LQSSI
-317 LEKGSL
+317 SMPISEKRAL
-323 KIIIS
+323 KINIS
-328 NYLSISIKDT
+328 NSISIPIKDT

-370 PKMIYCI
+370 PRMIYCI

-383 YIIPRGFLKNIERY
+383 YIIPRGFLKSIERY
-397 LLQKSIPF
+397 LLQNSMPF
-405 QIEDKSIKTPNKAF
+405 QIDDTSIKTPNRAF
-419 NCRFRIY
+419 KCKIKIHD
-426 NYQKEAL
+426 YQKEAL
-433 HEILKNNVGILEAPP
+433 REILKNNTGILEAPP

-459 LPYRKQKTLIIVHTR
+459 LVYRKQSTLIIVHTK

-483 IGDVLDIEKN
+483 IGDVLGIEKG
-493 DIGIIGGGK
+493 DVGIIGGGK
-502 EKIGKKITVATYQ
+502 EKIGRKITVATYQ
-515 SLIRKNLKILSN
+515 SLVRKNLKLLVDKI
-527 KTGYVIVD
+527 GCVIVD

-555 YLFGLT
+555 YLLGLT

-573 MFLYMGEIIHRID
+573 MFFYMGEIIYRID
-586 PDKISSELKGV
+586 TDKISSEFRGV

-610 TFEKV
+610 IFEKV
-615 KKYKKIIE
+615 KKYKKVIE
-623 ALTKDENRNNLIVR
+623 ALIEDKNRNNFIAG
-637 DIVGEYSLDKSILV
+637 DIISEYSLDKSILV
-651 LTGRKGHCLE
+651 LTGMKRHCLE

-667 RKSKHS
+667 KKVKHS
-673 ILTGNLSPKAR
+673 VLTGNLSQKVR
-684 GEILKDFKNKKI
+684 REILKDFKDKKI

-721 FPTSSKTR
+721 FPTSSKAR

-736 VQRKNKGKS
+736 VQRKSKGKS
-745 ISKVYDYYDQ
+745 ISKIYDYYDR

-763 FQKRKKIYE
+763 FQKRRKIYG
-772 KLGIKQIKPDNKV
+772 KIGIKQMKPDNKV

>member
-9 AKDKKENIN
+9 AKDKKEKIS
-18 IFRNLFKGREDV
+18 IFHNLFKGREDV
-30 FAKYWIS
+30 FAKYWAS
-37 RRTGKKGYSP
+37 RRTEKKGYSP

-61 CEKCGNKEYVP
+61 CEKCGNKDYIP

-81 LRGDIIIGI
+81 LKGEVTIGI
-90 YPIQLDDRVNFLAF
+90 YPIQLDDRVNFIVF
-104 DFDKGSWFEDSIIL
+104 DFDKENWFENAKRLI
-118 LKFCQS
+118 KFCQS
-124 IDLPAHLERSKSG
+124 IDLPTYLERSRSS
-137 NGAHLWIFFS
+137 NGGHLWIFFS
-147 QSISAAKVR
+147 QSVSAAKVR
-156 EFGFMLLKK
+156 EFGFILLEK
-165 AGSIAIG
+165 AGI
-172 AIDVDAI
+172 V
-179 NDIDGINKI
+179 GISGDKN
-188 SNIDAA
+188 
-194 ANDDV
+194 
-199 DNISDTIDIKKD
+199 
-211 NSGFDR
+211 GFDR

-222 DFLHDGGLGNL
+222 DFLQEGGLGNL

-239 YQARQKG
+239 YHARQKG

-255 SFTPYIN
+255 TYIPYIN
-262 QWNLLSNIRRISEI
+262 QWNFLSAIRKISEI
-276 DIDLFIEKFSEDTF
+276 DIDLFLRSPSADIPLPISEK
-290 LRLSVSSSKSPPQ
+290 R
-303 SSLRDASQSLQSSI
+303 SLRI
-317 LEKGSL
+317 T
-323 KIIIS
+323 IS
-328 NYLSISIKDT
+328 NYISIPIKDT
-338 DEVFYQFLRKNLVI
+338 DRQLYQFLRKNLVI

-358 DKKAKGFSTWDT
+358 DKRAKGFSTWDT
-370 PKMIYCI
+370 PKMIYCL

-383 YIIPRGFLKNIERY
+383 YIIPRGFFKNIERY
-397 LLQKSIPF
+397 LFKNSISF
-405 QIEDKSIKTPNKAF
+405 QVEDKSIKTPNRAF
-419 NCRFRIY
+419 RCRFKIY
-426 NYQKEAL
+426 NYQKKAL

-448 GYGKTIIALAT
+448 GYGKTIIALASFV
-459 LPYRKQKTLIIVHTR
+459 YRKQSALIIVHTK

-483 IGDVLDIEKN
+483 IGDVLGIEKG
-493 DIGIIGGGK
+493 DVGIIGGGK

-515 SLIRKNLKILSN
+515 SLVRKNLKIIVD
-527 KTGYVIVD
+527 KIGYVIVD

-555 YLFGLT
+555 YLLGLT

-586 PDKISSELKGV
+586 PDKISNELKGV
-597 NSILEIRYTDFYP
+597 DSLLEIRYTNFYP

-623 ALTKDENRNNLIVR
+623 ALTEDENRNNLIVR
-637 DIVGEYSLDKSILV
+637 DIIGEYSLDKSILV

-667 RKSKHS
+667 QKVKHFV
-673 ILTGNLSPKAR
+673 LTGNLSQKVR
-684 GEILKDFKNKKI
+684 REILRDFKDKKI
-696 RVLIATGQLI
+696 RVLIATSQLI
-706 GEGIDLPFLD
+706 GEGVDFPFLD
-716 TLFLV
+716 TLFLL
-721 FPTSSKTR
+721 FPMSSKTR

>member
-9 AKDKKENIN
+9 AKDKKEKIN

-30 FAKYWIS
+30 FAKYWVS
-37 RRTGKKGYSP
+37 RKTGKKGYSP

-61 CEKCGNKEYVP
+61 CEKCENKEYVP

-104 DFDKGSWFEDSIIL
+104 DFDKGNWFEDSIIL
-118 LKFCQS
+118 LNLCQN
-124 IDLPAHLERSKSG
+124 IDLPAYLEKSKSS

-147 QSISAAKVR
+147 QPISAAKVR

-165 AGSIAIG
+165 AGSIG
-172 AIDVDAI
+172 VGVI
-179 NDIDGINKI
+179 NKISDIDGIDKI
-188 SNIDAA
+188 SNACVT

-199 DNISDTIDIKKD
+199 NNIGNTINIKK
-211 NSGFDR
+211 NNGGFDR

-246 NTLFLDPDN
+246 NTLFLDQKN
-255 SFTPYIN
+255 SYIPYIN
-262 QWNLLSNIRRISEI
+262 QWDLLSNIRRISEI
-276 DIDLFIEKFSEDTF
+276 DIGLFIEKFSEDTSSY
-290 LRLSVSSSKSPPQ
+290 LSASPSESPPQ
-303 SSLRDASQSLQSSI
+303 SSIRDASQSLQSSI
-317 LEKGSL
+317 SEKRSL

-328 NYLSISIKDT
+328 NYLSIPIKDIN
-338 DEVFYQFLRKNLVI
+338 EAFYQFLRKNLVM

-370 PKMIYCI
+370 PKIIYCL

-397 LLQKSIPF
+397 LFQNSMPF
-405 QIEDKSIKTPNKAF
+405 QIEDKSIKTPNRAF
-419 NCRFRIY
+419 IYRIKIH
-426 NYQKEAL
+426 NYQKKAL
-433 HEILKNNVGILEAPP
+433 QEILKNNTGILEAPP

-459 LPYRKQKTLIIVHTR
+459 LVYRKQSTLIIVHTR

-483 IGDVLDIEKN
+483 IGDVLGIEKG
-493 DIGIIGGGK
+493 DVGIIGGGK

-515 SLIRKNLKILSN
+515 SLVRKNLKIIVD
-527 KTGYVIVD
+527 KIGYVIVD

-555 YLFGLT
+555 YLLGLT

-597 NSILEIRYTDFYP
+597 DSILEIRHTDFYP
-610 TFEKV
+610 TFEKIN
-615 KKYKKIIE
+615 KYKKIIE
-623 ALTKDENRNNLIVR
+623 ALTEDENRNDLIVR
-637 DIVGEYSLDKSILV
+637 DIIGEYSLDKSILV

-667 RKSKHS
+667 QKVKHS
-673 ILTGNLSPKAR
+673 VLTGNLSQKVR
-684 GEILKDFKNKKI
+684 REILRDYKDKKT

-706 GEGIDLPFLD
+706 GEGIDLPFLN

-721 FPTSSKTR
+721 FPTSSKTK

-763 FQKRKKIYE
+763 FQKRKKIYK
-772 KLGIKQIKPDNKV
+772 KLGIKQTKPDNKV

>member
-1 MSDMLHLC
+1 MLHLC
-9 AKDKKENIN
+9 AKEKKEKIG

-30 FAKYWIS
+30 FAKYWVS
-37 RRTGKKGYSP
+37 RKTGKEGYSP

-61 CEKCGNKEYVP
+61 CEKCGNKDYVH

-81 LRGDIIIGI
+81 LKGDVTIGI

-104 DFDKGSWFEDSIIL
+104 DFDKGNWFKDAKKLIN
-118 LKFCQS
+118 FCQS
-124 IDLPAHLERSKSG
+124 IDLPAYLERSRSG
-137 NGAHLWIFFS
+137 NGGHLWIFFS
-147 QSISAAKVR
+147 QSVSAAKVR
-156 EFGFMLLKK
+156 EFGFTLLEK
-165 AGSIAIG
+165 AG
-172 AIDVDAI
+172 I
-179 NDIDGINKI
+179 NGISGNK
-188 SNIDAA
+188 
-194 ANDDV
+194 
-199 DNISDTIDIKKD
+199 
-211 NSGFDR
+211 SGFDR

-222 DFLHDGGLGNL
+222 DFLQEGGLGNL

-239 YQARQKG
+239 YHARQKG

-255 SFTPYIN
+255 TYIPYIN
-262 QWNLLSNIRRISEI
+262 QWDFLSTIKKITEI
-276 DIDLFIEKFSEDTF
+276 DIDLFLESPSADIPLPISKKRF
-290 LRLSVSSSKSPPQ
+290 LR
-303 SSLRDASQSLQSSI
+303 I
-317 LEKGSL
+317 T
-323 KIIIS
+323 IS
-328 NYLSISIKDT
+328 NYISIPIKDT
-338 DEVFYQFLRKNLVI
+338 DPQFYQFLRKNLVI

-370 PKMIYCI
+370 PKMIYCL
-377 NSKGGN
+377 NSKGGD

-397 LLQKSIPF
+397 LFQNSITF
-405 QIEDKSIKTPNKAF
+405 QIKDESIKTPNRAF
-419 NCRFRIY
+419 RCRFKIY
-426 NYQKEAL
+426 NYQEEAL
-433 HEILKNNVGILEAPP
+433 HEVLKNNVGILEAPP
-448 GYGKTIIALAT
+448 GYGKTVVALAT
-459 LPYRKQKTLIIVHTR
+459 LVYRKQRALIIVHTK

-483 IGDVLDIEKN
+483 IGDVLGIEEG
-493 DIGIIGGGK
+493 DVGIIGGGK

-515 SLIRKNLKILSN
+515 SLVRKNLKTIVD
-527 KTGYVIVD
+527 KIGYIIVD

-555 YLFGLT
+555 YLLGLT

-586 PDKISSELKGV
+586 PDGISSELKGV
-597 NSILEIRYTDFYP
+597 DSILEIRHTDFYP
-610 TFEKV
+610 IFEKV

-623 ALTKDENRNNLIVR
+623 ALIEDENRNNLISR
-637 DIVGEYSLDKSILV
+637 DIIGEYSLDKSILV
-651 LTGRKGHCLE
+651 LTGRKRHCLE
-661 ISQRLG
+661 ISQGLG
-667 RKSKHS
+667 QKTKHS
-673 ILTGNLSPKAR
+673 VLTGNLSQKAR
-684 GEILKDFKNKKI
+684 REILRDFKDKRI

-706 GEGIDLPFLD
+706 GEGVDLPFLD

-745 ISKVYDYYDQ
+745 ISKVYDYFDQ

>member
-9 AKDKKENIN
+9 AKDKKEKIS

-30 FAKYWIS
+30 FAKYWVS
-37 RRTGKKGYSP
+37 RKTGKKGYSP

-61 CEKCGNKEYVP
+61 CEKCENRDYVP

-81 LRGDIIIGI
+81 LKGEVTIGI
-90 YPIQLDDRVNFLAF
+90 YPIQLDDRVNFLVF
-104 DFDKGSWFEDSIIL
+104 DFDKENWFENAKQLI
-118 LKFCQS
+118 KFCQS
-124 IDLPAHLERSKSG
+124 IDLPTYLERSRSG
-137 NGAHLWIFFS
+137 NGGHLWIFFS
-147 QSISAAKVR
+147 QSVSAAKVR
-156 EFGFMLLKK
+156 EFGFTLLEK
-165 AGSIAIG
+165 AGIA
-172 AIDVDAI
+172 
-179 NDIDGINKI
+179 GISGDKN
-188 SNIDAA
+188 
-194 ANDDV
+194 
-199 DNISDTIDIKKD
+199 
-211 NSGFDR
+211 GFDR

-222 DFLHDGGLGNL
+222 DFLQDGGLGNL

-239 YQARQKG
+239 YHARQKG

-255 SFTPYIN
+255 TYIPYIN
-262 QWNLLSNIRRISEI
+262 QLNFLSAIRKICEI
-276 DIDLFIEKFSEDTF
+276 DIDLFLKSPSADIPLPISGKRF
-290 LRLSVSSSKSPPQ
+290 LR
-303 SSLRDASQSLQSSI
+303 I
-317 LEKGSL
+317 T
-323 KIIIS
+323 IS
-328 NYLSISIKDT
+328 NYISIPIKDT
-338 DEVFYQFLRKNLVI
+338 DRQFYQFLRKNLVI

-370 PKMIYCI
+370 PKMIYCL

-397 LLQKSIPF
+397 LFKNSMPF
-405 QIEDKSIKTPNKAF
+405 QIEDKNIKTPNKAF
-419 NCRFRIY
+419 RCRFKIY
-426 NYQKEAL
+426 NYQKKAL

-448 GYGKTIIALAT
+448 GYGKTIIALAS
-459 LPYRKQKTLIIVHTR
+459 LVYRKQRALIIVHTK

-483 IGDVLDIEKN
+483 IGDVLGIEKG

-515 SLIRKNLKILSN
+515 SLVRKNLKIIVD
-527 KTGYVIVD
+527 KIGYVIVD

-555 YLFGLT
+555 YLLGLT

-597 NSILEIRYTDFYP
+597 DSILEIRHTDFYP

-623 ALTKDENRNNLIVR
+623 ALIEDENRNYLIAR
-637 DIVGEYSLDKSILV
+637 DIIGEYSLDKSILV
-651 LTGRKGHCLE
+651 LTGRKRHCLE
-661 ISQRLG
+661 ISQKLG
-667 RKSKHS
+667 QKIKYS
-673 ILTGNLSPKAR
+673 ILTGNLSSKVR
-684 GEILKDFKNKKI
+684 REVLIDFKDKKI

-755 YVSVLNIM
+755 YVSVLNVM

-772 KLGIKQIKPDNKV
+772 KLGIKQTKPDNKV

>member
-1 MSDMLHLC
+1 MSDMLYLC
-9 AKDKKENIN
+9 AKDKKKKIN
-18 IFRNLFKGREDV
+18 IFRNLFKGREDI
-30 FAKYWIS
+30 FAKYWVS

-61 CEKCGNKEYVP
+61 CEKCENKEYVP

-104 DFDKGSWFEDSIIL
+104 DFDKGSWFDDSINL

-124 IDLPAHLERSKSG
+124 IDLQAYLERSKSG

-147 QSISAAKVR
+147 QPISAAKVR

-172 AIDVDAI
+172 AIDST

-188 SNIDAA
+188 SNIDTT
-194 ANDDV
+194 ANDYAID
-199 DNISDTIDIKKD
+199 ISNTVNIKKD
-211 NSGFDR
+211 DSGFDR

-255 SFTPYIN
+255 SCT
-262 QWNLLSNIRRISEI
+262 
-276 DIDLFIEKFSEDTF
+276 FIEKFSEDTF
-290 LRLSVSSSKSPPQ
+290 SYLSAAPLESPSQ
-303 SSLRDASQSLQSSI
+303 SSIRDASQSLQPFIS
-317 LEKGSL
+317 EKRSL

-328 NYLSISIKDT
+328 NYLSIPIKDI
-338 DEVFYQFLRKNLVI
+338 DEAFYQFLRKNLVI

-383 YIIPRGFLKNIERY
+383 YIIPRGFLKNMERY
-397 LLQKSIPF
+397 LFQKSIPF
-405 QIEDKSIKTPNKAF
+405 QIEDKSIKTPN
-419 NCRFRIY
+419 
-426 NYQKEAL
+426 QDM
-433 HEILKNNVGILEAPP
+433 GILEAPP
-448 GYGKTIIALAT
+448 GYGKTIIALST
-459 LPYRKQKTLIIVHTR
+459 LTYRKQKSLIIVHTK
-474 ELLAQWIQK
+474 ELLVQWIQK
-483 IGDVLDIEKN
+483 IGDVLGIEKG
-493 DIGIIGGGK
+493 DVGIIGGGK

-515 SLIRKNLKILSN
+515 SLVRKDLKILVDEI
-527 KTGYVIVD
+527 GYLIVD

-550 EFKAR
+550 KFKAR
-555 YLFGLT
+555 YLLGLT

-573 MFLYMGEIIHRID
+573 MFLYIGEIIHRID
-586 PDKISSELKGV
+586 PDKISSELKGI

-610 TFEKV
+610 TFEIV

-623 ALTKDENRNNLIVR
+623 ALIKDENRNNLIVR
-637 DIVGEYSLDKSILV
+637 DIAGEYSLDKSILV

-661 ISQRLG
+661 MSQRLG
-667 RKSKHS
+667 
-673 ILTGNLSPKAR
+673 
-684 GEILKDFKNKKI
+684 
-696 RVLIATGQLI
+696 
-706 GEGIDLPFLD
+706 
-716 TLFLV
+716 
-721 FPTSSKTR
+721 
-729 LIQYIGR
+729 
-736 VQRKNKGKS
+736 
-745 ISKVYDYYDQ
+745 
-755 YVSVLNIM
+755 
-763 FQKRKKIYE
+763 
-772 KLGIKQIKPDNKV
+772 

>member
-9 AKDKKENIN
+9 AKDKKEKIN
-18 IFRNLFKGREDV
+18 MFRNLFKGREDV
-30 FAKYWIS
+30 FAKYWVS
-37 RRTGKKGYSP
+37 RKTGKKGYSP
-47 VCKNEWIPQICRKP
+47 VCKNEWIPHICRKP
-61 CEKCGNKEYVP
+61 CETCENKEYIP
-72 LDDFWIEKH
+72 LDDFWVEKH
-81 LRGDIIIGI
+81 LKGDIIIGI

-104 DFDKGSWFEDSIIL
+104 DFDKRSWFEDSIIL

-124 IDLPAHLERSKSG
+124 IDLPAYLERSKSG
-137 NGAHLWIFFS
+137 SGAHLWIFFS
-147 QSISAAKVR
+147 QSVSAAKVR
-156 EFGFMLLKK
+156 EFGFTLLEK
-165 AGSIAIG
+165 AGIA
-172 AIDVDAI
+172 
-179 NDIDGINKI
+179 GI
-188 SNIDAA
+188 SG
-194 ANDDV
+194 
-199 DNISDTIDIKKD
+199 DNG
-211 NSGFDR
+211 GFDR

-222 DFLHDGGLGNL
+222 DFLQEGGLGNL

-239 YQARQKG
+239 YHARQKG

-255 SFTPYIN
+255 SYAPYIN
-262 QWNLLSNIRRISEI
+262 QWNFLSNIRRISEI
-276 DIDLFIEKFSEDTF
+276 DIGIFIEKFLEDTF
-290 LRLSVSSSKSPPQ
+290 SYLSASPSKSSPQSPSQ

-317 LEKGSL
+317 SEKRSPR
-323 KIIIS
+323 ITIS
-328 NYLSISIKDT
+328 NYILIPIKDT
-338 DEVFYQFLRKNLVI
+338 DRQFYQFLRKNLVI

-370 PKMIYCI
+370 PKMIYCL
-377 NSKGGN
+377 NSKGGD

-397 LLQKSIPF
+397 LFQNSIPF
-405 QIEDKSIKTPNKAF
+405 KMEDKSIKTPNKTF
-419 NCRFRIY
+419 KCRFKIY

-448 GYGKTIIALAT
+448 GYGKTVIALAT
-459 LPYRKQKTLIIVHTR
+459 LPYRKQRTLVIVHTK

-483 IGDVLDIEKN
+483 IGDVLEIEKG
-493 DIGIIGGGK
+493 DVGIIGGGK

-515 SLIRKNLKILSN
+515 SLVRKNLKIIVD
-527 KTGYVIVD
+527 KIGYVIVD

-555 YLFGLT
+555 YLLGLT

-597 NSILEIRYTDFYP
+597 DSILEIRHTDFYP

-615 KKYKKIIE
+615 KKYKKIIG
-623 ALTKDENRNNLIVR
+623 ALTEDENRNNLIAR
-637 DIVGEYSLDKSILV
+637 DIIGEYSLDKSILV
-651 LTGRKGHCLE
+651 LTGRKEHCSE

-667 RKSKHS
+667 QKVKHS
-673 ILTGNLSPKAR
+673 VLTGSLSQKIR
-684 GEILKDFKNKKI
+684 REILRDFKDKKI
-696 RVLIATGQLI
+696 RVLVATGQLI

>member
-9 AKDKKENIN
+9 AKDKKEKIS

-30 FAKYWIS
+30 FAKYWVS

-47 VCKNEWIPQICRKP
+47 VCKNEWIPHICRKP
-61 CEKCGNKEYVP
+61 CEKCANKEYIP
-72 LDDFWIEKH
+72 LDDLWIEKH

-104 DFDKGSWFEDSIIL
+104 DFDKGNWLEDSIIL

-124 IDLPAHLERSKSG
+124 IGLPAHLERSKSG

-147 QSISAAKVR
+147 QSISAAKIR
-156 EFGFMLLKK
+156 EFGFMLLEK
-165 AGSIAIG
+165 AGI
-172 AIDVDAI
+172 V
-179 NDIDGINKI
+179 GISGDK
-188 SNIDAA
+188 
-194 ANDDV
+194 
-199 DNISDTIDIKKD
+199 
-211 NSGFDR
+211 SGFDR

-222 DFLHDGGLGNL
+222 DFLQEGGLGNL

-239 YQARQKG
+239 YHARQKG
-246 NTLFLDPDN
+246 NTSFLDPDN

-262 QWNLLSNIRRISEI
+262 QWDFLSSIRKISEI
-276 DIDLFIEKFSEDTF
+276 DIDLFIEKFSEDAF
-290 LRLSVSSSKSPPQ
+290 LYPSVVSSESPSQ
-303 SSLRDASQSLQSSI
+303 SSIRDASQSLQSPIS
-317 LEKGSL
+317 EKRSL
-323 KIIIS
+323 RITIS
-328 NYLSISIKDT
+328 NYISIPIKDT
-338 DEVFYQFLRKNLVI
+338 DRQFYQFLRKNLVI

-370 PKMIYCI
+370 PKMIYCL

-397 LLQKSIPF
+397 LLQNSISF
-405 QIEDKSIKTPNKAF
+405 QVEDKSIKTPNRAF
-419 NCRFRIY
+419 KCRIKIY
-426 NYQKEAL
+426 NYQEEAL

-459 LPYRKQKTLIIVHTR
+459 LAYRKQRTLIIVHTR

-483 IGDVLDIEKN
+483 IGDVLGIEKG
-493 DIGIIGGGK
+493 DVGIIGGGK

-515 SLIRKNLKILSN
+515 SLIRKDLKILVD
-527 KTGYVIVD
+527 KIGYVIVD

-555 YLFGLT
+555 YLLGLT

-597 NSILEIRYTDFYP
+597 DSILEIRYTDFYP

-615 KKYKKIIE
+615 KKYKKVIE

-637 DIVGEYSLDKSILV
+637 DIVDEYSLDKSILI

-673 ILTGNLSPKAR
+673 VLTGNLSPKAR
-684 GEILKDFKNKKI
+684 REVLKDFRDKKI

-721 FPTSSKTR
+721 FPTSSKTK

-736 VQRKNKGKS
+736 VQRKNKSKL
-745 ISKVYDYYDQ
+745 ISKIYDYHDR

>member
-1 MSDMLHLC
+1 MSDMLYLY
-9 AKDKKENIN
+9 AKNKKEKIS

-30 FAKYWIS
+30 FAKYWVS
-37 RRTGKKGYSP
+37 RRTGKQGYSP
-47 VCKNEWIPQICRKP
+47 VCKNEWIPHICRKP
-61 CEKCGNKEYVP
+61 CEKCGNKDYVP

-90 YPIQLDDRVNFLAF
+90 YPIQLDGRVNFLAF
-104 DFDKGSWFEDSIIL
+104 DFDKGNWLEDSINL

-124 IDLPAHLERSKSG
+124 IDLAAYLERSKSG
-137 NGAHLWIFFS
+137 NGSHLWIFFS
-147 QSISAAKVR
+147 QPISAAKVR
-156 EFGFMLLKK
+156 EFGFTLLEK
-165 AGSIAIG
+165 AGIASICG
-172 AIDVDAI
+172 D
-179 NDIDGINKI
+179 K
-188 SNIDAA
+188 
-194 ANDDV
+194 
-199 DNISDTIDIKKD
+199 
-211 NSGFDR
+211 SGFDR

-246 NTLFLDPDN
+246 NTLFLDPEN
-255 SFTPYIN
+255 SYIPCIN
-262 QWNLLSNIRRISEI
+262 QWALLSNIKRISEI
-276 DIDLFIEKFSEDTF
+276 DIDLFIEKFLEDTF
-290 LRLSVSSSKSPPQ
+290 SHLSASPSESTPQ
-303 SSLRDASQSLQSSI
+303 SSVRDASQALQPPIS
-317 LEKGSL
+317 EKRSL

-328 NYLSISIKDT
+328 NYLSIPIKDI
-338 DEVFYQFLRKNLVI
+338 DEKSYQFLRKNLVI

-370 PKMIYCI
+370 PKMIYCL
-377 NSKGGN
+377 NSKGSN
-383 YIIPRGFLKNIERY
+383 YIIPRGFLKNIERH
-397 LLQKSIPF
+397 LFQNSMPF
-405 QIEDKSIKTPNKAF
+405 EIEDKSIITPNRAF
-419 NCRFRIY
+419 KCRIKVY
-426 NYQKEAL
+426 NYQKKAL
-433 HEILKNNVGILEAPP
+433 QEILKNNTGILEAPP

-459 LPYRKQKTLIIVHTR
+459 LVYRKQSTLVIVHTR

-483 IGDVLDIEKN
+483 IGDVLGIEKG
-493 DIGIIGGGK
+493 DVGIIGGGK

-515 SLIRKNLKILSN
+515 SLVRKNLKILVD
-527 KTGYVIVD
+527 KIGYVIVD

-555 YLFGLT
+555 YLLGLT

-586 PDKISSELKGV
+586 PNKISGELKGV
-597 NSILEIRYTDFYP
+597 DSILEIRHTDFYP

-615 KKYKKIIE
+615 KKYKKIIG
-623 ALTKDENRNNLIVR
+623 ALTEDENRNNIIAR
-637 DIVGEYSLDKSILV
+637 DIIGEYSLDKSILV

-667 RKSKHS
+667 QKVKHS
-673 ILTGNLSPKAR
+673 VLTGNLSQKAR
-684 GEILKDFKNKKI
+684 REILRNFNDKKI

-721 FPTSSKTR
+721 FPISSKTR

-763 FQKRKKIYE
+763 FQKRKKIYK
-772 KLGIKQIKPDNKV
+772 KLGIKQAKPDNKV